1 MRPST
6 TARRYADAT
15 FAVAR
20 RDNDVQGWLRDLQM
34 AVDTVTQPDIANFFR
49 DPKVSREEKIETVGR
64 TFQSMRPHVVNL
76 LRILAARDRVH
87 LLPTILQELSTL
99 DREARGIL
107 EARVTVARSIDQR
120 EQDEVRRRLE
130 QLTGKTVEVRTDVD
144 PSILGGIVVRM
155 GDRLIDASVAGRLQ
169 RLRQELAV

>member
-6 TARRYADAT
+6 TARRYAEAA
-15 FAVAR
+15 FEVAR

-34 AVDTVTQPDIANFFR
+34 AAETVKQPDIAEFFR
-49 DPKVSREEKIETVGR
+49 DPKVSREEKVETVGN
-64 TFQSMRPHVVNL
+64 TFQSMPPHVVNL
-76 LRILAARDRVH
+76 VRILAARDRIH
-87 LLPTILQELSTL
+87 LLPAILQEFTAL
-99 DREARGIL
+99 DREAKGIL
-107 EARVTVARSIDQR
+107 EARVTVARPIDQR

-130 QLTGKTVEVRTDVD
+130 QLTGKSVELRTDVD

-169 RLRQELAV
+169 RLRQEIAV